1 MWGLWQQDNG
11 KLSFS
16 SSLSLSLSVSLCLS
30 LKGNW
35 DQKTSF
41 PVKGAIVVQQCFG
54 GFFFLSQLQLNLSL
68 VYSTP
73 ISSGLSFHMK
83 KMYLPVHLFGGRGA
97 FL

>member
-16 SSLSLSLSVSLCLS
+16 SSFSLSLSLSLS

-35 DQKTSF
+35 NQKTSF

-54 GFFFLSQLQLNLSL
+54 GFFFL
-68 VYSTP
+68 
-73 ISSGLSFHMK
+73 
-83 KMYLPVHLFGGRGA
+83 
-97 FL
+97 